1 MSQERDERD
10 QGILVIES
18 DAALRRVMALGLRQR
33 GFQVTEA
40 GALGDAW
47 ERIATP
53 PAAIVLDVG
62 VGAGSEW
69 MVVRSLRAHRH
80 LARVPLVLLTWDC
93 PIDAE
98 LPDRDGVRYV
108 CLAKPFDARALYDAV
123 ESVVRP
129 PAVTLAHANPPRVA
143 GTARGA
149 GSAPM
154 AARDGDADD
163 LAHPASERAPMA
175 ATSIWPM
182 VTAAGAT
189 LLVVGFL
196 IHPAL
201 VVTGIIVIIGAV
213 VLWTTESV
221 EPAPNG

>member
-18 DAALRRVMALGLRQR
+18 DAALRRVMALGLRQH

-80 LARVPLVLLTWDC
+80 LACVPLVLLTWDC
-93 PIDAE
+93 PIEPE

-129 PAVTLAHANPPRVA
+129 SAVTLAHANPPHVA